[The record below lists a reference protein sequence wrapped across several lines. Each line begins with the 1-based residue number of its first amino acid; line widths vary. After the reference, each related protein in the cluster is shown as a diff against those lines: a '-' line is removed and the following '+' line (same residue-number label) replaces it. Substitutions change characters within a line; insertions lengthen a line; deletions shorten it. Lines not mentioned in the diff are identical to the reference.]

1 MNGKHN
7 WEFTNSNLNKSRV
20 FQHCIAIADPPLH
33 LSPFSQ
39 CFVTLAR
46 PNLKQNKIKHSL
58 FPMPSMKPWNF
69 TPPPASELGDHE
81 VPLHGTHLQGKR
93 IALLITGSI
102 AALKAPLLAREL
114 RREGAEVTAFTS
126 TEALRYTTLDSLEW
140 SSTHPVIT
148 KLTAAAEHL
157 SDEDPFDVYVV
168 APATYNTIN
177 KMRYGIADGV
187 ITSTLASALGKLE
200 QGQTQILIVP
210 TMHGSLH
217 NRILTESLQQLH
229 HWGVEIMPPK
239 EAYGKH
245 NLPDLRSIVTTVS
258 RLVSSSPL
266 KGIPI
271 LVTGGP
277 TPVPIDNIR
286 RITNR
291 FRGTLSLKITEELYL
306 RGAEV
311 QLILGMGGD
320 TPPSYFPCEIA
331 QTYEHYAQLV
341 LDHLQQYPYVFG
353 IFSAAVADY
362 QPERVLPGKIPS
374 GGALHSLK
382 LVPTGKVIER
392 VRTEFPD
399 LYMVTFKYQEDVTH
413 KELID
418 IAQKRLE
425 QGYNA
430 VVANRGE
437 ETGEQGE
444 QIAYWVSKN
453 KTAEK
458 MMGKEGIARAISNHL
473 EACFSTTPQV

>member
-1 MNGKHN
+1 
-7 WEFTNSNLNKSRV
+7 
-20 FQHCIAIADPPLH
+20 
-33 LSPFSQ
+33 
-39 CFVTLAR
+39 
-46 PNLKQNKIKHSL
+46 
-58 FPMPSMKPWNF
+58 MKPWNF
-69 TPPPASELGDHE
+69 TPPPASELGDRQ

-114 RREGAEVTAFTS
+114 RREGAEVIAFTS

-140 SSTHPVIT
+140 STTHPVIT

-157 SDEDPFDVYVV
+157 SDEDPFDAYVV

-217 NRILTESLQQLH
+217 NQILTASLQQLQC
-229 HWGVEIMPPK
+229 WGVEIMPPK
-239 EAYGKH
+239 QAYGKD
-245 NLPDLRSIVTTVS
+245 NLPDLRSIVAAVS

-291 FRGTLSLKITEELYL
+291 FRGTLSIKITEELYL

-311 QLILGMGGD
+311 QLILGTGGD
-320 TPPSYFPCEIA
+320 ISPAHLPCKMA
-331 QTYEHYAQLV
+331 PTYDRYSQLV
-341 LDHLQQYPYVFG
+341 LEQLQEIPYVFG

-362 QPERVLPGKIPS
+362 QPEQVFAGKIPS
-374 GGALHSLK
+374 GGAMQSLK
-382 LVPTGKVIER
+382 LVPTAKIIER
-392 VRTEFPD
+392 VRAEFPD
-399 LYMVTFKYQEDVTH
+399 LYMVTFKYQEQVSH
-413 KELID
+413 EELMN
-418 IAQKRLE
+418 IAQERLG

-437 ETGEQGE
+437 EMGENGEQV
-444 QIAYWVSKN
+444 AYWVSEN
-453 KTAEK
+453 DAPEQ
-458 MMGKEGIARAISNHL
+458 MMGKEGIARAIGDRL
-473 EACFSTTPQV
+473 EELI